1 MNTTAAVCW
10 AGSSTCSSGNNKY
23 GWFINLPSTQE
34 QVVFNPGLVQ
44 QAFTVN
50 SIVPAV
56 NTPTACTNNTDTGF
70 TYVVNA
76 LNGGAFRQVFLPPN
90 QLNNG
95 AVNTNPQ
102 YTDTNAV
109 AMQTNATGSS
119 FVTTNATGYSYLV
132 YETNQV
138 QAGGSGSNLQG
149 GTLGLNLPPNT
160 TGHRVSWVELR

>member
-1 MNTTAAVCW
+1 M
-10 AGSSTCSSGNNKY
+10 
-23 GWFINLPSTQE
+23 
-34 QVVFNPGLVQ
+34 
-44 QAFTVN
+44 
-50 SIVPAV
+50 
-56 NTPTACTNNTDTGF
+56 
-70 TYVVNA
+70 
-76 LNGGAFRQVFLPPN
+76 
-90 QLNNG
+90 
-95 AVNTNPQ
+95 NTNPQ